1 MSFSTVLERHGRS
14 KGRFKPNS
22 AISLSLSL
30 KFLELR
36 VQMLNPAIPIVQWYA
51 REARDLPWRSTRDPY
66 KIWLSE
72 VILQQTRI
80 DQGLGYY
87 LRFIERFPTVE
98 SLAEADT
105 DTLMKYWEGLG
116 YYSRARNLHHTA
128 KIIAEEL
135 GGKFPEDYRDLLKL
149 KGIGPYTAR
158 AVGSLAFDN
167 VTGVLDGNVF
177 RVLSRYLADFS
188 PIDLPATRIAFQS
201 KLDEWIQTATSAQ
214 ADPKLPGKFNQGMMD
229 LGATICTPRNPAC
242 EICPLEKQCQAKARG
257 IVNEL
262 PVKAKKL
269 QRKTVWQHFYLV
281 GVDAG
286 TLYVQR
292 RPAQGLWPNLWEI
305 PNLEVTEQDWNNGN
319 EGDFQLLG
327 AFKHVFTHLDMMIKV
342 YAGDALPRAFDGETG
357 GRLNAIPLGD
367 IGEYAFSRAVLK
379 IFERYLSRNVYFPKG

>member
-1 MSFSTVLERHGRS
+1 
-14 KGRFKPNS
+14 
-22 AISLSLSL
+22 
-30 KFLELR
+30 
-36 VQMLNPAIPIVQWYA
+36 
-51 REARDLPWRSTRDPY
+51 REARDLPWRLTRDPY

-98 SLAEADT
+98 ALAESET

-128 KIIAEEL
+128 KVIAQEH
-135 GGKFPEDYRDLLKL
+135 GGRFPDDYRELMKL

-177 RVLSRYLADFS
+177 RVLSRYLGDFS
-188 PIDLPATRIAFQS
+188 PIDLPATRNAFQAR
-201 KLDEWIQTATSAQ
+201 LDLWIAEATKSQ
-214 ADPKLPGKFNQGMMD
+214 GDVRLPGKFNQAMMD
-229 LGATICTPRNPAC
+229 LGAMVCTPRNPAC
-242 EICPLEKQCQAKARG
+242 GTCPLAADCIARARG
-257 IVNEL
+257 TVAEL

-281 GVDAG
+281 GVDDG
-286 TLYVQR
+286 NLWVQR

-305 PNLEVTEQDWNNGN
+305 PNLEVAEQVWNQGN
-319 EGDFQLLG
+319 EGDFHLLG

-342 YAGDALPRAFDGETG
+342 YAGEALPAGFSDNGGET
-357 GRLNAIPLGD
+357 LKSIPLGS

-379 IFERYLSRNVYFPKG
+379 IFERYLRRNAYFPIE